1 MSKDDKLGSFLQEVC
16 GWQWHEFVKAE
27 RDMSYTSNQSIIFA
41 LIRACAMQKLPA
53 IKVAVDRLDGKLKT
67 PLKIEM
73 PKVFYLYPQAI
84 LPEPEK
90 PKAVDNPGTAVEAEL
105 IIEGE
110 VLPAVIPKPPEGEP
124 KDLPSMGLR
133 ETLTEMADCPRELPE
148 ALIALALQAEQFLRD
163 QAIKP
168 NEIPMVKSV
177 VAAHL
182 LTMAQNRNLDAIG
195 EVFDAIDGK
204 LVETLQILG
213 EDIYITIY
221 SNEAPPEAMLNDD
234 GVLQLQAPAAQDMW
248 AEKLKRDN

>member
-1 MSKDDKLGSFLQEVC
+1 MAKEDKLGRFLREVC
-16 GWQWHEFVKAE
+16 GWQWDSFVKAE
-27 RDMSYTSNQSIIFA
+27 RDNSYTSNQAIIFA

-73 PKVFYLYPQAI
+73 PKVFYLYPNAQLIAPAKPVI
-84 LPEPEK
+84 L
-90 PKAVDNPGTAVEAEL
+90 DNPGTAIEAEL

-110 VLPAVIPKPPEGEP
+110 TLPAVIPQPEEP
-124 KDLPSMGLR
+124 KKDLPSMGLR

-148 ALIALALQAEQFLRD
+148 ALIALARQTEQSLRD
-163 QAIKP
+163 QAVRP
-168 NEIPMVKSV
+168 PEIPMVKSV
-177 VAAHL
+177 VVAHL

-213 EDIYITIY
+213 EDIYITVY
-221 SNEAPPEAMLNDD
+221 SNEAPPEAILNDD
-234 GVLQLQAPAAQDMW
+234 GILQLQAPAAQEMW